1 MLSSMPSVKVI
12 SSDSYIAFTFSSL
25 KLERAD
31 DYALYK
37 VVRLLLLF
45 NKLDLLSNLKVEK
58 WSDYYFFNAGFKTFS
73 GICYGERSGER
84 LFDDNP
90 ERYDY
95 IQFASLSFV

>member
-1 MLSSMPSVKVI
+1 MPSIKVI
-12 SSDSYIAFTFSSL
+12 SSDSYIALTFSSL

-45 NKLDLLSNLKVEK
+45 NKLDLLSNLKVER